1 MIKLEDIK
9 IGAKVKRITDKNLSY
24 VISDINSRTKI
35 NGNRIHTICS
45 VPNYDSAYTRFIRD
59 IDDFMSNFELIK
71 K

>member
-35 NGNRIHTICS
+35 NGNWIHTICY